1 MSFKV
6 FFSRIYAKRTPKT
19 KTALNNP
26 ERIKIS
32 QPEEQTPMNEYI
44 ISDVLTAMQA
54 MHRRELKVYYQ
65 PKIDAT
71 TGRVKS
77 AEALIRWVREDGDV
91 ILPKQFLPAMEQTG
105 AVAML
110 DWYVVE
116 KVCAFIERL
125 QALHIEPMPISV
137 NFSRWHLHEENMP
150 AHLSEIVDAH
160 GIDRRL
166 IVVEITESAIAQE
179 EELMRATVTGLRENG
194 FEFSIDD
201 FGSGLSSLSLVA
213 DTAPDEIKIDR
224 ALLKR
229 NCENERERIILES
242 IFLFANRLNI
252 RTVAEGVETKEQ
264 YGFLRT
270 CNCDLIQGFYFAQPM
285 PEDDFVKYLLD
296 RHASVEEEDVLKIQT
311 ETGAMQILLQAVYR
325 RYPLIIY
332 GNLTRNS
339 FYMMTYANFTAKSCP
354 STGTIDDLI
363 EHGTLSMHPEDRER
377 WNAMFCR
384 ENQLK
389 LHREGKQE
397 FHMITRQI
405 GDDGVYRKVE
415 TSNYFV
421 KSPATDDVLVIS
433 LCNNFADG
441 EEA

>member
-1 MSFKV
+1 
-6 FFSRIYAKRTPKT
+6 
-19 KTALNNP
+19 
-26 ERIKIS
+26 
-32 QPEEQTPMNEYI
+32 MNDYI

-71 TGRVKS
+71 TSRVKS
-77 AEALIRWVREDGDV
+77 AEALIRWVKEDGSV
-91 ILPKQFLPAMEQTG
+91 VLPHQFLPAMEQTG

-116 KVCAFIERL
+116 HVCAFLERL
-125 QALHIEPMPISV
+125 KKLNIEPMPISV
-137 NFSRWHLHEENMP
+137 NFSRWHLHEEDMP
-150 AHLSEIVDAH
+150 KHLSEIVDSH
-160 GIDRRL
+160 GLDHRL

-179 EELMRATVTGLRENG
+179 EELMRKTVTGLRENG

-213 DTAPDEIKIDR
+213 DTSPDEIKIDR
-224 ALLKR
+224 GLLKK

-242 IFLFANRLNI
+242 IFLFASRLNI

-264 YGFLRT
+264 FGFLRT
-270 CNCDLIQGFYFAQPM
+270 CNCNLIQGFYFAHPM
-285 PEDDFVKYLLD
+285 PEEDFVQYLI
-296 RHASVEEEDVLKIQT
+296 HQGMSTEDEDILRIQT
-311 ETGAMQILLQAVYR
+311 ESGAVQILLQAVYM

-332 GNLTRNS
+332 GNLTKNS
-339 FYMMTYANFTAKSCP
+339 FYMMTYANFTAKTCP

-363 EHGTLSMHPEDRER
+363 EHGTLSMHPDDRER
-377 WNAMFCR
+377 WNAMFR
-384 ENQLK
+384 RDNQLK
-389 LHREGKQE
+389 LYREGKKE

-421 KSPATDDVLVIS
+421 ENPATDDVLVIS
-433 LCNNFADG
+433 LCNNFATG
-441 EEA
+441 EEQ

>member
-1 MSFKV
+1 
-6 FFSRIYAKRTPKT
+6 
-19 KTALNNP
+19 
-26 ERIKIS
+26 
-32 QPEEQTPMNEYI
+32 MNDYI

-91 ILPKQFLPAMEQTG
+91 ILPKHFLPAMEQTG

-160 GIDRRL
+160 GIDHRL

-201 FGSGLSSLSLVA
+201 FGSGFSSLSLVA

-229 NCENERERIILES
+229 NCENERERVILES

-264 YGFLRT
+264 FGFLRT
-270 CNCDLIQGFYFAQPM
+270 CNCDLIQGFYFAHPM

-296 RHASVEEEDVLKIQT
+296 RHAPVDEEDILKIQT
-311 ETGAMQILLQAVYR
+311 ETGAVQILLQAVYK

-332 GNLTRNS
+332 GNLTKNS
-339 FYMMTYANFTAKSCP
+339 FYMMTYENFTAKGCP
-354 STGTIDDLI
+354 STGTVDDLI

-389 LHREGKQE
+389 LHREGVQE
-397 FHMITRQI
+397 LHMITRQL

-421 KSPATDDVLVIS
+421 KCPATEDVLIIS

-441 EEA
+441 EEK